1 MYVESKKKMITINLI
16 FMAGIEKQSNGHVDT
31 GWERESVMNWE
42 IGNDMYTLLPSRFN
56 RVGLCATIWASARQ
70 AALSMGILQA
80 TILEWVAMPSSRDR
94 TQVSCIAGRSFT
106 V

>member
-1 MYVESKKKMITINLI
+1 MWNLKKKMITIKLI
-16 FMAGIEKQSNGHVDT
+16 CRAGIETQSNGHVDT

-80 TILEWVAMPSSRDR
+80 TILEWVVMPSSRDR

>member
-1 MYVESKKKMITINLI
+1 MWNLKKKMITIKLI
-16 FMAGIEKQSNGHVDT
+16 CRAGIETQSNGHVDT
-31 GWERESVMNWE
+31 GCERESVMNWE

-80 TILEWVAMPSSRDR
+80 TILEWVVMPSSRDR